1 MISCREL
8 VDFLMDYLDGGLTE
22 TERRQ
27 FESHLE
33 VCPWCVAYLRSYRE
47 TVRLG
52 KAALERSDAPV
63 PADVPEEL
71 VKAILAARR
80 S

>member
-8 VDFLMDYLDGGLTE
+8 VDFLMDYLDGALAE
-22 TERRQ
+22 EERGA
-27 FESHLE
+27 FERHLE

-52 KAALERSDAPV
+52 RAALQRSEAPV
-63 PADVPEEL
+63 PGDVPDDL